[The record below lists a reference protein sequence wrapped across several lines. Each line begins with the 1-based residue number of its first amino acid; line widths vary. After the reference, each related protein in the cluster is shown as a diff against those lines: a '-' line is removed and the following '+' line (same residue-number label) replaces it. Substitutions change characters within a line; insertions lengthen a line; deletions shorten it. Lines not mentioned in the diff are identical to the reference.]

1 MAKMFYTLDEAAEK
15 LGISPDAVKEMAAE
29 GKLQQFRD
37 RDKLMFKRDQVDGLA
52 SSSGSSG
59 AIPLSSDSGL
69 GASATGSSMILL
81 DDSGD
86 TKIDEDVEDEDPR
99 EASGVSVFEA
109 GEIEPA
115 DPMAQ
120 TQVTTNR
127 AEPGDDD
134 EELALETVGSGS
146 GLLDL
151 TRESDDTS
159 LGAELLD
166 EIYPGGDGSGSN
178 ADFKMESSV
187 GSSGVFDGAMSM
199 ETGSQ
204 GPSGLEHLGGT
215 GIGGTVGG
223 ESAIFDAPATATA
236 GAAAAG
242 TAAYAADEYDPVGS
256 GFSAGLLFAALLALG
271 AGLVVTVAAVL
282 GHRSQ
287 LTSLLIDGNG
297 NSQVMFLTIGLVVAA
312 LLFGGIG
319 LLVGKGARR

>member
-15 LGISPDAVKEMAAE
+15 LGVQPDAIKEMAAE

-52 SSSGSSG
+52 ASSGSSG
-59 AIPLSSDSGL
+59 AIPIASDSASGM
-69 GASATGSSMILL
+69 SATGSSMILL

-86 TKIDEDVEDEDPR
+86 TKIDDSLEDEDPR
-99 EASGVSVFEA
+99 EASGVSVFDA

-120 TQVTTNR
+120 TQVTSAR
-127 AEPGDDD
+127 SDDD
-134 EELALETVGSGS
+134 EELALESVGSGS

-166 EIYPGGDGSGSN
+166 EIYPGGDESS

-199 ETGSQ
+199 ETGAS
-204 GPSGLEHLGGT
+204 GPSGLEHLGGSVS
-215 GIGGTVGG
+215 GAADASAVF
-223 ESAIFDAPATATA
+223 ESPGAGVAA
-236 GAAAAG
+236 GAAPVGA
-242 TAAYAADEYDPVGS
+242 AAYAAEEFDPAGS
-256 GFSAGLLFAALLALG
+256 GMSFGLLLVAFAALAIG
-271 AGLVVTVAAVL
+271 FITTAAAVL
-282 GHRSQ
+282 GHRSVITSA
-287 LTSLLIDGNG
+287 LTDGEG
-297 NSQVMFLTIGLVVAA
+297 FMSVMTLAGA
-312 LLFGGIG
+312 
-319 LLVGKGARR
+319 LLVGAVVFGMVGLVLGKKNA

>member
-15 LGISPDAVKEMAAE
+15 LGLSEDAVKAMAAE

-52 SSSGSSG
+52 GSAGSGGAGSSG
-59 AIPLSSDSGL
+59 AVPLAS
-69 GASATGSSMILL
+69 SATGSSMILL

-86 TKIDEDVEDEDPR
+86 TKIEDALDATDAN
-99 EASGVSVFEA
+99 EASGVSVFDA

-120 TQVTTNR
+120 TQVTSPSSG
-127 AEPGDDD
+127 AVDD

-166 EIYPGGDGSGSN
+166 EIYPGDTGSGSN

-199 ETGSQ
+199 DTGSA
-204 GPSGLEHLGGT
+204 GMSAGLDHLSGS
-215 GIGGTVGG
+215 VAAD
-223 ESAIFDAPATATA
+223 SAVYPAEDMGAAPVSSGPAT
-236 GAAAAG
+236 
-242 TAAYAADEYDPVGS
+242 YAADDYDPVGS
-256 GFSAGLLFAALLALG
+256 GLSAGLLFGALAALAVGLMVTASAVMGFTSKLTTMFTGDQGFGMMALTG
-271 AGLVVTVAAVL
+271 GLVGVTVICA
-282 GHRSQ
+282 
-287 LTSLLIDGNG
+287 
-297 NSQVMFLTIGLVVAA
+297 
-312 LLFGGIG
+312 GIG
-319 LLVGKGARR
+319 IAFAKMGNK